1 MEKDDVLNWL
11 RRNGF
16 VVESSDSFY
25 PDYIFLI
32 KEHINL
38 VIKDYQTDP
47 SYTEI
52 LNDSMD
58 IRLKLKKMYRN
69 ASNTYFLILLH
80 ENSKLSPYVI
90 EKDSRGLRKYV
101 ITKFLDFKRIPFLDP
116 SAMEKTEDIK
126 TDFLQGHIDS
136 DETIKQII
144 KFIVENEG
152 GSRSLTKEEV
162 NSAYYLLFDVEGNT
176 DEN

>member
-1 MEKDDVLNWL
+1 MEKNELLNWL

-16 VVESSDSFY
+16 VVESSDSFF
-25 PDYIFLI
+25 PDYIFLK

-38 VIKDYQTDP
+38 VIKDYRTDP
-47 SYTEI
+47 TYTDI

-58 IRLKLKKMYRN
+58 IRLRLKKNNRN
-69 ASNTYFLILLH
+69 ASNTYFLVLLQ
-80 ENSKLSPYVI
+80 EDSKLSPYVI

-101 ITKFLDFKRIPFLDP
+101 ITKFLDFKRIPFLDL
-116 SAMEKTEDIK
+116 STEDNDKDFK
-126 TDFLQGHIDS
+126 TDFLQGQVES

-144 KFIVENEG
+144 NYIVENEG
-152 GSRSLTKEEV
+152 SSRSLTKEEV
-162 NSAYYLLFDVEGNT
+162 NSAYYLLFDVEDIK